1 MENDMNET
9 PENHTLRLLQEMRKD
24 LQDLRSEVNAGFEN
38 VNIRMDGIA
47 HILTL
52 LAGNLAHHDDRIA
65 ALEGKTKS

>member
-1 MENDMNET
+1 MSET
-9 PENHTLRLLQEMRKD
+9 SENHTVRLLQEMRKD
-24 LQDLRSEVNAGFEN
+24 MQDLRSEMNAGFDN

-65 ALEGKTKS
+65 ALEGKVKS